1 MRKDPGITKCIFPHS
16 RSPAWRLTCRS
27 PRTARTH
34 PRIARRRRPWSGGDR
49 GRSVEGSE
57 NGGWGRQRAH
67 CPAPDSPPP
76 LRTREPSVPR
86 TLERGGEARRL
97 RRLPQLAT
105 APARAAGPGRRSEGG
120 PGPAPPA
127 RPLLLALLGPRCPA
141 CGSSGIARCLA
152 LLSSARAGREA
163 ATVPSVEAGSGS
175 ARGSSDYRG
184 ARGRTVEGGSPRREV
199 AAADRRWGPGGG
211 GRDAPSFFSSSR
223 RRRRPPAWE
232 WEGGFVGLALRAG
245 GSHGRRLQLLLRLG
259 RRPAR
264 EPRAPA

>member
-1 MRKDPGITKCIFPHS
+1 MHRRTTLKGPLPITSHSSYTSSNSTSSSAMVRRGQWPQRGGLRK
-16 RSPAWRLTCRS
+16 R
-27 PRTARTH
+27 
-34 PRIARRRRPWSGGDR
+34 
-49 GRSVEGSE
+49 
-57 NGGWGRQRAH
+57 GWGRQRAQ
-67 CPAPDSPPP
+67 CPAPGSPPP

-184 ARGRTVEGGSPRREV
+184 GRGRTVEGGSPRREV

-211 GRDAPSFFSSSR
+211 GRDAPSSFSSSR
-223 RRRRPPAWE
+223 RRCRPPAWE
-232 WEGGFVGLALRAG
+232 WEGVFVGLALRAG

-259 RRPAR
+259 RRPAH
-264 EPRAPA
+264 EPRAPASSTHAL